1 MRYIFRYGVHVAG
14 VSFAAATILT
24 ACGGDGVKTAGDTV
38 SISGSTT
45 VLPAI
50 SRAADDYTMQTGAK
64 IIVNA
69 GGSGGGFKQL
79 AEGQTDIGMM
89 SRDITA
95 EERARF
101 ARHSFT
107 VTAIGRDAVAPAV
120 SSEIYDA
127 GVTQLSFEQ
136 VTDIYMG
143 RVDNWSAFG
152 GPDRAIFAVDKEAG
166 RGTRQ
171 VFARIVFGDKNMQ
184 APGADLVVGSNNEE
198 QTALAQSD
206 SAIGMISFAWANAD
220 VRPLSITTANGA
232 VAPTLDNVNSGAFP
246 ITRDLLIV
254 TREDVSGQA
263 KAFIDFVLS
272 PEGQTHVVDA
282 GYLPVNK

>member
-1 MRYIFRYGVHVAG
+1 MSYFSRRSLIFT
-14 VSFAAATILT
+14 AAAITAAMSLT
-24 ACGGDGVKTAGDTV
+24 ACGGDAPNKAV

-50 SRAADDYTMQTGAK
+50 SRAADDYTLQKGTK

-89 SRDITA
+89 SRDITN
-95 EERARF
+95 EERAQF
-101 ARHSFT
+101 ARHSFKT
-107 VTAIGRDAVAPAV
+107 IAIGRDAVAAAV

-127 GVTQLSFEQ
+127 GVTALSFEQ
-136 VTDIYMG
+136 ITDIYMG

-152 GPDRAIFAVDKEAG
+152 GPDRAIFVVDKDAG

-171 VFARIVFGDKNMQ
+171 VFAEIVFGDKNIQ

-206 SAIGMISFAWANAD
+206 SAIGMISFAWANDD
-220 VRPLSITTANGA
+220 VRPLAIITATGQ
-232 VAPTLDNVNSGAFP
+232 VAATLDNVNSGAFP
-246 ITRDLLIV
+246 ITRDLIIV
-254 TREDVSGQA
+254 TREDVSEEAQL
-263 KAFIDFVLS
+263 FIEFVLS
-272 PEGQTHVVDA
+272 SEGQKHVVDA